1 MSSKHFI
8 KQQLS
13 FAMIMLLFTCVLGL
27 KQGYRPISDTHHF
40 DVSVTELALE
50 FEVEENA
57 QNDTFTPNNIGV
69 VEVAFTLCKTLF
81 QPPYTSVIQSINY
94 TTPLTRAPPLA

>member
-1 MSSKHFI
+1 
-8 KQQLS
+8 
-13 FAMIMLLFTCVLGL
+13 MLLFTCVLGL
-27 KQGYRPISDTHHF
+27 KQGYGPISDTHHF

-50 FEVEENA
+50 FEVEESA
-57 QNDTFTPNNIGV
+57 QDDTFTPDHTGV

-81 QPPYTSVIQSINY
+81 QPSYTSVIQSIYY

>member
-1 MSSKHFI
+1 
-8 KQQLS
+8 
-13 FAMIMLLFTCVLGL
+13 MLLFTCVLGL

-50 FEVEENA
+50 FEVEESA
-57 QNDTFTPNNIGV
+57 QDDTFTPDHTGV
-69 VEVAFTLCKTLF
+69 VEVAFILCKTLF
-81 QPPYTSVIQSINY
+81 QPPYTSVIQFINY